1 MVWEALGFTEG
12 VVTVDPG
19 GLSLGRL

>member
-12 VVTVDPG
+12 AVTVDPG